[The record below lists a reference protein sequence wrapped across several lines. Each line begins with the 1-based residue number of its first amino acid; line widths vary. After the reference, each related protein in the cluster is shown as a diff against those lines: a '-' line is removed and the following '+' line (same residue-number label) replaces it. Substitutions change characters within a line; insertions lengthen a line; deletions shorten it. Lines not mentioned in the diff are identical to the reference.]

1 MATAQPLEFE
11 KSIAELEKQIARLR
25 QLAEAR
31 GLDLSAEIRE
41 LEHKLVEL
49 QQETYRSLTP
59 MERVQV
65 ARHPKRPYTL
75 DYLQRAF
82 SDFIELHGDRG
93 FRDDRAIVAGWAR
106 LDGRAVMAIGHQK
119 GRDMKENLLRNFGM
133 AHAEGYRKALRL
145 MILAEKFGRPIVTLI
160 DTPGAF
166 PGIGSEERGVAEAIA
181 RNLFVMSRLRTPIV
195 SVIIGEGGSGGA
207 LGIAVADRVLMFEN
221 SMYSVISPEGC
232 ASILFRQTTPEATAR
247 AAASLKL
254 TAPDLL
260 ELGVID
266 EVISEPAG
274 GAHSD
279 WDGSAETLR
288 EAVGRHL
295 EALVALPIDEL
306 LEARYDKYRRMGA
319 WK

>member
-1 MATAQPLEFE
+1 MATVRPLEFE
-11 KSIAELEKQIARLR
+11 KSIAELEKQIERLR
-25 QLAEAR
+25 QLSEAR
-31 GLDLSAEIRE
+31 GLDLSTEIQE
-41 LEHKLVEL
+41 LEQKLVEL
-49 QQETYRSLTP
+49 REETYRSLTP

-65 ARHPKRPYTL
+65 ARHPQRPYTL
-75 DYLQRAF
+75 DYVERVF

-93 FRDDRAIVAGWAR
+93 FRDDPAIVAGWAR
-106 LDGRAVMAIGHQK
+106 LDGATAMVIGQQK
-119 GRDMKENLLRNFGM
+119 GRNMKENLLRNFGM
-133 AHAEGYRKALRL
+133 AHPEGYRKAIRL
-145 MILAEKFGRPIVTLI
+145 MRLAEKFGRPVITLV

-181 RNLFVMSRLRTPIV
+181 RNLFVMSRLRTPIL

-232 ASILFRQTTPEATAR
+232 ASILFRETTPEATAR

-260 ELGVID
+260 ELQVID
-266 EVISEPAG
+266 EVLPEPAG

-279 WDGSAETLR
+279 WNAAAETLR
-288 EAVGRHL
+288 EAALRHL
-295 EALVALPIDEL
+295 GELCALSIDEL
-306 LEARYDKYRRMGA
+306 LEARYAKYRRMGT

>member
-1 MATAQPLEFE
+1 MATVQPLEFE
-11 KSIAELEKQIARLR
+11 KSIAELERQIERLR

-41 LEHKLVEL
+41 LEQRLVEV
-49 QQETYRSLTP
+49 QQETYKSLSP
-59 MERVQV
+59 IERVQV
-65 ARHPKRPYTL
+65 ARHPRRPYAL

-93 FRDDRAIVAGWAR
+93 FRDDPAIVAGWAR
-106 LDGRAVMAIGHQK
+106 LGERTVMVIGSQK
-119 GRDMKENLLRNFGM
+119 GRNMKENLQRNFGM
-133 AHAEGYRKALRL
+133 AHPEGYRKALRL
-145 MILAEKFGRPIVTLI
+145 MRLAEKFRRPVITLV
-160 DTPGAF
+160 DTPGAY
-166 PGIGSEERGVAEAIA
+166 PGIGAEERGIAEAIA
-181 RNLFVMSRLRTPIV
+181 RNLLVMSVLQTPIV

-260 ELGVID
+260 KLGVID
-266 EVISEPAG
+266 EILPEPAG

-279 WDGSAETLR
+279 TDAAAERLR
-288 EAVGRHL
+288 DALVRHL
-295 EALVALPIDEL
+295 DALVEMPLEEL
-306 LEARYDKYRRMGA
+306 LETRYHKYRRIGA
-319 WK
+319 WA